1 MSWTDRL
8 VGSRMA
14 VDREFGDRVAQSSLS
29 NQEWNL
35 VMTAT
40 EFRVADVDDPEA
52 ARLVGDTS
60 KLESVVPEMDRIAS
74 EQPNAGGG
82 SASDG
87 GSSGGLFG
95 SIKDAFGMSGDDG
108 PDDAERI
115 ETAERLVD
123 EYTTR
128 LQERLEN
135 SGRWEEIRAAA
146 AEEEHGN

>member
-29 NQEWNL
+29 NQEWSL

-40 EFRVADVDDPEA
+40 EFRVEDADDPDR

-60 KLESVVPEMDRIAS
+60 KLPSVVPEMDRVAS
-74 EQPNAGGG
+74 QQPNAGGG
-82 SASDG
+82 ADG
-87 GSSGGLFG
+87 DSSGGLFG
-95 SIKDAFGMSGDDG
+95 SIKGALGMGGDDG
-108 PDDAERI
+108 TDDAERI
-115 ETAERLVD
+115 ETAERLVE

-128 LQERLEN
+128 LQERLESN
-135 SGRWEEIRAAA
+135 GRWEDVRQAA
-146 AEEEHGN
+146 AEGQSQG